1 MSLDKEI
8 FGGKTLAD
16 LFSEIYNNTDS
27 KRQQINS
34 FVAKLVMLIRTPE
47 DAAVIGPIIKDFI
60 EVNVKNDEHLV
71 RVAQIAQRI
80 VGAASKGDDVTGLLT
95 EAEKQA
101 LLGDLA
107 SELEEIQ
114 QETVDIEEEIFKV
127 TNKVKK

>member
-8 FGGKTLAD
+8 FDGKTLSD
-16 LFSEIYNNTDS
+16 LFSEIYKNTDK
-27 KRQQINS
+27 KREQINT

-80 VGAASKGDDVTGLLT
+80 VGAASKGENIDGLLT

-101 LLGDLA
+101 LLGDIAL
-107 SELEEIQ
+107 ELKEVKEDA
-114 QETVDIEEEIFKV
+114 EDLDNSIF
-127 TNKVKK
+127 NISKKIR

>member
-8 FGGKTLAD
+8 FDGKTLSD
-16 LFSEIYNNTDS
+16 LFSEIYKNTDA
-27 KRQQINS
+27 KRNQINT

-47 DAAVIGPIIKDFI
+47 DAAVIGPVIKDFI

-80 VGAASKGDDVTGLLT
+80 VGDVAKGETIDGLLT

-101 LLGDLA
+101 LLGDIKT
-107 SELEEIQ
+107 EI
-114 QETVDIEEEIFKV
+114 ETIKDESQDIEDDIFAIS
-127 TNKVKK
+127 NRVK